1 MSSELKFSVRAVDVE
16 RHLEIVKEHSC
27 DYDDAE
33 VYGLSVLQSI
43 VDGDGTLGSP
53 YKIQMTVRND
63 SGWDFEGIVLLTLG
77 AAETAGSV
85 SASCSD
91 SRFYLPGFMYGS
103 NRGDKPWKVDCKFP
117 RLRSS
122 VKNPEDSDCPLS
134 SFYMVRSDR
143 LSHPCAV
150 MLCDVEGDAAGGSR
164 LLAFHTSPYI
174 FDDDDF
180 VQYGGFYCNA
190 DRHEIG
196 FTFGYENAPWLFIQ
210 SHTIKP
216 RQTEG
221 NYIKLATGQEI
232 KKDFYLYDFK
242 VRSPLAVHDV
252 IRKVY
257 DFYHEEPRKAATVEE
272 AVRDLS
278 LAVCDYAWLGEE
290 KIYSGFVRETEQAGV
305 FSYNKIPSISW
316 TNGIVVAYL
325 QLVAANRLKNQK
337 MHEQA
342 LECINHIVQNSL
354 NQKSKLPYETYDE
367 NRGWSCHGWWYD
379 GMHSGGHSA
388 YLDGQFVYYL
398 LKAYLF
404 EKENGSEHKEWLEF
418 AGGVVQVFE
427 RERNRAG
434 EYPFIFSEEDGTG
447 IEYDSLGSSWCLAAS
462 VLYAIVSENTAN
474 LCGLEESAAHYYQ
487 RFIERL
493 ECYGS
498 PLDTDKAPDNEGVL
512 AFIRA
517 ACCLHQITNKELY
530 LKYMKNA
537 LYQEFSYKFCYNGR
551 ITVLPLSEIGWS
563 ACGGSITSVCNP
575 HIHPM
580 SSSIVGEMKYYV
592 EHAAKISGHD
602 EAVRYIQSRLNDTVK
617 WGCQTYNLFD
627 GQYGYGKKGWMSE
640 RFCYSQGLVV
650 EKYPDGRPASTW
662 FALMPWASSS
672 VLEGLLETT

>member
-1 MSSELKFSVRAVDVE
+1 MKFSVRAVDVA
-16 RHLEIVKEHSC
+16 RHLEIVKNHSC
-27 DYDDAE
+27 DYDEAG
-33 VYGLSVLQSI
+33 VYGLSVEQKL
-43 VDGDGTLGSP
+43 VEGDGSLDSP
-53 YKIQMTVRND
+53 YKVQVSVKND
-63 SGWDFEGIVLLTLG
+63 SGHDFEGIVLLALGSDG
-77 AAETAGSV
+77 AAGAECPAG
-85 SASCSD
+85 SD

-103 NRGDKPWKVDCKFP
+103 NRGDQPWKVDCKFP
-117 RLRSS
+117 RLRAS
-122 VKNPEDSDCPLS
+122 VKNPADSDCPLS

-150 MLCDVEGDAAGGSR
+150 MLSGGSASGSR

-174 FDDDDF
+174 FDNDDF
-180 VQYGGFYCNA
+180 AQYGGFYCNA
-190 DRHEIG
+190 DRGEIG
-196 FTFGYENAPWLFIQ
+196 FTLGYENAPWLFIQ

-221 NYIKLATGQEI
+221 NYIKLAAGGEI
-232 KKDFYLYDFK
+232 KKDFYLYDFEAS
-242 VRSPLAVHDV
+242 SPLAVHDV

-257 DFYHEEPRKAATVEE
+257 DFYHEVPRDAASVEE
-272 AVRDLS
+272 AVKDLS
-278 LAVCDYAWLGEE
+278 LAVCDYAWLSDE
-290 KIYSGFVRETEQAGV
+290 KIYSGFVRETEKAGV

-316 TNGIVVAYL
+316 TNGIVVAYP
-325 QLVAANRLKNQK
+325 QLVAAQRLKNQK
-337 MHEQA
+337 MREQA

-367 NRGWSCHGWWYD
+367 ARGWSCHGWWYD

-404 EKENGSEHKEWLEF
+404 EKENGTEHKDWLDF
-418 AGGVVQVFE
+418 AAGVVQAFE

-434 EYPFIFSEEDGTG
+434 EYPFIFSEVDGTG
-447 IEYDSLGSSWCLAAS
+447 IEYDSLGSCWCLAAS
-462 VLYAIVSENTAN
+462 TLYAIVSGDTE
-474 LCGLEESAAHYYQ
+474 GLPELEKSADHYYKH
-487 RFIERL
+487 FIERL

-517 ACCLHQITNKELY
+517 ARCLHQITKKEVY
-530 LKYMKNA
+530 LEYMKNA

-551 ITVLPLSEIGWS
+551 ITVPPLSEIGWS

-580 SSSIVGEMKYYV
+580 SSSIVGEMKYFV
-592 EHAAKISGHD
+592 EHCPDNASNA
-602 EAVRYIQSRLNDTVK
+602 EARRYIQSRLDDTVK

-650 EKYPDGRPASTW
+650 EKYPDGRLASTW

-672 VLEGLLETT
+672 VLEGLLEVK